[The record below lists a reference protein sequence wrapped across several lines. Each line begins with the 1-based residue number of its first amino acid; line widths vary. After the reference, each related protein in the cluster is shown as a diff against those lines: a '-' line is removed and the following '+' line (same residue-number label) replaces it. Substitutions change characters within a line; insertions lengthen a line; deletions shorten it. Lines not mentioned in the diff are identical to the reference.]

1 MTHRV
6 CISSA
11 LAPTPAPASAHVPAS
26 AAPKPTPDQIKA
38 VIFDMDGLMFDTE
51 RLVYKIYLEAAQKF
65 GFSFTPEI
73 FYYLAGR
80 SSESIIQVLQNMY
93 GPTHNARSWREWVIA
108 RRVEKLTQIDYRVDI
123 KPGLRDLIS
132 ALQRHQIPYCIASS
146 SRREAIERYLKATDL
161 ADDFTRI
168 ISVDDVS
175 HAKPNPE
182 IFLKAAECLH
192 AEPSSVLV
200 LEDSMN
206 GLRAAQAGGLI
217 AGFVYDDL
225 SDLPSVAHGFSAD
238 TSCLSLGYP
247 SLWDYSRALAD
258 ISFTSLA
265 EVARYLCAR

>member
-1 MTHRV
+1 M
-6 CISSA
+6 SSA
-11 LAPTPAPASAHVPAS
+11 LAPASAPASAHAPAS

-225 SDLPSVAHGFSAD
+225 SDLPSCEQGFPAD

>member
-1 MTHRV
+1 
-6 CISSA
+6 
-11 LAPTPAPASAHVPAS
+11 
-26 AAPKPTPDQIKA
+26 
-38 VIFDMDGLMFDTE
+38 MFDTE
-51 RLVYKIYLEAAQKF
+51 RLVYKVYLEAAQKF

-80 SSESIIQVLQNMY
+80 SSESIIQVLQQMY
-93 GPTHNARSWREWVIA
+93 GPSHNARSWREWVIA
-108 RRVEKLTQIDYRVDI
+108 RRFELLTHMNFRVDK
-123 KPGLRDLIS
+123 KPGLSELMHTLREK
-132 ALQRHQIPYCIASS
+132 QIPYCIASS
-146 SRREAIERYLKATDL
+146 SRRAAIERYLKATDL

-168 ISVDDVS
+168 ISVDDVA

-182 IFLKAAECLH
+182 IFLKAAACLQT
-192 AEPSSVLV
+192 EPSSVLV

-225 SDLPSVAHGFSAD
+225 SDLPSREQGFPAD

-265 EVARYLCAR
+265 EVAHYLCAC